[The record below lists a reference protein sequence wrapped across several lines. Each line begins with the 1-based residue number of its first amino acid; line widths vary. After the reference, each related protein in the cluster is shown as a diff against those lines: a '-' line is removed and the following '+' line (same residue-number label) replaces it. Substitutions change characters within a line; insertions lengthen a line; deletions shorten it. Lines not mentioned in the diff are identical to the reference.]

1 MSLLLTLGGLACW
14 LVLFML
20 IMVLLEELTPI
31 PERQC
36 FSLAFSTPPALFFAA
51 LYLPDYLR
59 YGTFYGEWSGFVLI
73 TLTLFGVELLF
84 MLAEYVEHVFSEEP
98 KSR

>member
-20 IMVLLEELTPI
+20 ITALLEELTPI
-31 PERQC
+31 PERHR
-36 FSLAFSTPPALFFAA
+36 FSLAFSTPPALLAA

-73 TLTLFGVELLF
+73 TLTLYGLELLL
-84 MLAEYVEHVFSEEP
+84 MLEEYVEHVFSEERE
-98 KSR
+98 SR